1 MDNVTHTIAGL
12 LAAETLL
19 AARDSARLARLAS
32 YGRVAWVTSALANN
46 LPDADLLY
54 SLVDRTPLGYLLHH
68 RGHTHTLAFG
78 LPLGLLALLVPW
90 LWARRGK
97 HALGREGWG
106 LLIALALIGPFVHL
120 TLDSSN
126 NYGVHPFWPVWNG
139 WLYGDTIFIIEPLF
153 WVCGLALLLPSMRS
167 RIARAVAGV
176 LLLGILA
183 VCWAVPFVPWALAL
197 ALTLLAAGLLAA
209 GWRHDAHWRMAGAIG
224 LSLATVA
231 TFALGSS
238 RAHAALTQAAQ
249 AQFPGWTV
257 HDAVLTPLPSNPLC
271 WEALLVMA
279 KDEARADAQYALRR
293 AQVAAWPG
301 ALGVARCPEF
311 SLARPTTLPLQP
323 LSQRSGAVAWRGEH
337 VAPLARM
344 RRVFQEHCEASA
356 FLRFARAPFLLERG
370 LPVEADLLV
379 GDLRYDNE
387 AALGFAEL
395 PLSHTPTRCPARVP
409 SWTPPRAA
417 LFW

>member
-19 AARDSARLARLAS
+19 AARDSARLARVAS

-97 HALGREGWG
+97 HVLGREGWG

-167 RIARAVAGV
+167 PVARGVGGV
-176 LLLGILA
+176 LLAGILA
-183 VCWAVPFVPWALAL
+183 VCWAVPFVPWPLAL
-197 ALTLLAAGLLAA
+197 GLTLLAAGLLAL
-209 GWRHDAHWRMAGAIG
+209 GWRRSPHARMAAAVG

-231 TFALGSS
+231 TFAVSS
-238 RAHAALTQAAQ
+238 LQARSTLEGAARTA
-249 AQFPGWTV
+249 FPGWTL

-271 WEALLVMA
+271 WEAVLVMA
-279 KDEARADAQYALRR
+279 QGESRYALRR
-293 AQVAAWPG
+293 AQVAAWP
-301 ALGVARCPEF
+301 AVLPVARCPLLG
-311 SLARPTTLPLQP
+311 LARPTTLPLQP
-323 LSQRSGAVAWRGEH
+323 LALAPGPAVAWKGEH

-344 RRVFQEHCEASA
+344 RSVFQEHCEARA
-356 FLRFARAPFLLERG
+356 FLRFARAPFLLERD

-379 GDLRYDNE
+379 GDLRYDGE
-387 AALGFAEL
+387 RELGFAEL
-395 PLSHTPTRCPARVP
+395 PLRTPPERCPVRVP
-409 SWTPPRAA
+409 PWTPPRAA